1 MSTNLRDRRRRETSR
16 EIQLAAL
23 NVALRTGYG
32 AATTEAIAAEAGIS
46 PRTFFNYYCNK
57 QAAILGQPPVLDVEA
72 GRWIVTSDGPLVD
85 DISRLLGEML
95 CEERPDRGILKRI
108 IQVVDQTPELLAVF
122 RKSMDE
128 MTLAL
133 SGLLEA
139 RLGREMAFEARLL
152 AELGTHALSNAV
164 RAWAE
169 GTICSE
175 DDIRAMT
182 RDQLERVAKLLC

>member
-1 MSTNLRDRRRRETSR
+1 MNTNLRDRRRRETAR

-23 NVALRTGYG
+23 KVAVRTGYG

-72 GRWIVTSDGPLVD
+72 ARWIVTSQGALAD

-95 CEERPDRGILKRI
+95 CEERPDRDILQRI
-108 IQVVDQTPELLAVF
+108 IEVVDQTPELLAVF

-133 SGLLEA
+133 AGLLEA
-139 RLGREMAFEARLL
+139 RLGSSRRFEAGLL
-152 AELGTHALSNAV
+152 AELATHALSNAV

-169 GTICSE
+169 GAIATE

-182 RDQLERVAKLLC
+182 REQLDRVAELLC